1 MSEQVIDNAPETE
14 STPGVQEA
22 LKQVVNTI
30 EPQTSPE
37 VKKNLFKSVVDG
49 EEMVFDLD
57 DPQQS
62 EKLRALVQKE
72 AHSQKRMRDAS
83 EKEKQILEKERQM
96 AEIIDMI
103 EKNPKHYLKSRNVN
117 VPELAASILEEFLQ
131 EQEKSPEVKAQ
142 EEKDKKLKDY
152 EEELQKL
159 KKEKE
164 EIEVAKLRNQTM
176 IEIDTEIT
184 DALKK
189 HPDIPKSKYVVGRIA
204 AYLKDALNN
213 GYHDVTV
220 EDVIPFVKRRF
231 HEEAKEIIKSMQ
243 TNGIDGLENFLGED
257 MVSALRKAK
266 KIKAQEEIQK
276 NMVKDIRDN
285 SKPKEE
291 LTKKPVQKESIS
303 QWLRRK

>member
-1 MSEQVIDNAPETE
+1 MTEQVIEQSQEAEPT
-14 STPGVQEA
+14 SGVQEA
-22 LKQVVNTI
+22 LKQVVDTI

-37 VKKNLFKSVVDG
+37 VKKNIFKSIVDG

-57 DPQQS
+57 DPKQS
-62 EKLRALVQKE
+62 EKLRTLVQKE
-72 AHSQKRMRDAS
+72 STSQKRMRDAS
-83 EKEKQILEKERQM
+83 EKEKNLLERERQIS
-96 AEIIDMI
+96 EIVEMI
-103 EKNPKHYLKSRNVN
+103 EKDPRHYLKTRNVN

-131 EQEKSPEVKAQ
+131 EQEKSPEIKAQ
-142 EEKDKKLKDY
+142 EEKDKKLKSY

-176 IEIDTEIT
+176 IEIDQEIT

-231 HEEAKEIIKSMQ
+231 HEEAKEIIASMHS
-243 TNGIDGLENFLGED
+243 NGIDGLENFLGQD

-266 KIKAQEEIQK
+266 KIKAQEEVQK
-276 NMVKDIRDN
+276 NMISEIKGNTKAKEVKIPEAN
-285 SKPKEE
+285 
-291 LTKKPVQKESIS
+291 KKVSLS
-303 QWLRRK
+303 QWLRQK